1 MKTSK
6 QLTHSS
12 IQAASPKAKPYKLT
26 DTDRL
31 YVLVTVSGKKY
42 WKWNYRLDGKD
53 HTLAIGTFPDI
64 KPAEARQLRM
74 EAEKLVAKGIH
85 PAAHEAE
92 KLHQSKVEKATTFW
106 AITQEWIEA
115 NKIKWSAKYLTQVE
129 SNMGRYIGDTPLGVR
144 PIKAVTTPDVY
155 QLIASVANRSECT
168 GVERKS
174 TGAPAVATN
183 LRLWCNGV
191 FRFAIVS
198 GRADRNP
205 VADLKASDVI
215 TKPKVKNNLALSP
228 AQLTKLIA
236 ALRDFTG
243 QRKTGLAMELL
254 MLTFVR
260 TGELR
265 CATWDE
271 FDLENAQWII
281 PSERMKIKHVGDH
294 LVPLAPQA
302 VKRLRELKSITGSA
316 GIGPQWLFPNERR
329 TTEPMTATTINR
341 ALERMKFNGKG
352 TIGFSAHGFRGTA
365 STCLHELG
373 YAPEVIELQL
383 AHQERNTVKAAYNKA
398 KHVAKRTTMM
408 CAWADYID
416 GLREQSS
423 AHEGTAHLTN
433 TIAV

>member
-31 YVLVTVSGKKY
+31 YVLIAINGKKY
-42 WKWNYRLDGKD
+42 WKWNFRLDGKD
-53 HTLAIGTFPDI
+53 YTYSIGTFPHI
-64 KPAEARQLRM
+64 KPAEARQRRM
-74 EAEKLVAKGIH
+74 EAEKLVAMGIH

-92 KLHQSKVEKATTFW
+92 KIHQTKIEKATTFR
-106 AITQEWIEA
+106 AITEEWIA
-115 NKIKWSAKYLTQVE
+115 ATKSKWSPYYLKQVE
-129 SNMGRYIGDTPLGVR
+129 SGMGRYIGDTPLGER
-144 PIKAVTTPDVY
+144 PIKAVTTPDIY
-155 QLIASVANRSECT
+155 HLISSVASRKERT
-168 GVERKS
+168 GLERKV
-174 TGAPAVATN
+174 TGAPSVAAN
-183 LRLWCNGV
+183 LRLWCNSV

-228 AQLTKLIA
+228 VELKKLIA
-236 ALRDFTG
+236 ALSVFTG
-243 QRKTGLAMELL
+243 QRKTGIAMELL

-265 CATWDE
+265 CATWGE
-271 FDLENAQWII
+271 FDLENAQWIV

-302 VKRLRELKSITGSA
+302 VERLRELKAITDVSGNEHR
-316 GIGPQWLFPNERR
+316 WLFPNERR
-329 TTEPMTATTINR
+329 PTDPMTATTINA
-341 ALERMKFNGKG
+341 ALKRMKFNGQG

-365 STCLHELG
+365 STCLHERG
-373 YAPEVIELQL
+373 YASEIIELQL
-383 AHQERNTVKAAYNKA
+383 AHQERNAVKAAYNKA

-408 CAWADYID
+408 REWANYID
-416 GLREQSS
+416 DLRQEACQHNG
-423 AHEGTAHLTN
+423 AGDLTN
-433 TIAV
+433 PIAV